1 MANWQTILM
10 RAKRKLMEA
19 ISKLDSEKLFS
30 ASESPAAFGII
41 AGLGVLG
48 LVILNLPD
56 SPEKP
61 DETVALKQIESQP
74 ITEAAPTAPI
84 PQEPSYKE
92 TSYTLKKSETLL
104 RLLRR
109 AGISNSNAH
118 AAINQLKNVTDL
130 RKLRAGQKIEISVDI
145 SDQDKIHTLKIRD
158 TFSEVAIVEARGAS
172 YDAKRIPVETVPI
185 TQLVTG
191 VISDSLYL
199 SSKRA
204 GLPDKIIVELIR
216 MLSFDVDFEREIRV
230 GDSFEIYY
238 ERNYAPKYDDIENTR
253 ILSAKIGLEKRTLNA
268 LYFQEENGDE
278 GYYDLNGESTRR
290 ALMKTPLDVAV
301 VTSSYGRRKHPV
313 LGYTRMHKGADFRAR
328 TGTPIMAAGDGIIE
342 MAARNGS
349 YGNYIRIR
357 HNGSYKTAYAHLSK
371 YGRGIKKG
379 RRVKQ
384 GQIIGYAGAT
394 GRVTAAHLHY
404 EVLYNGKQVNPLT
417 LKLPT
422 GKTLKGK
429 SLEEFQENQA
439 RITAEIEKTAEL
451 QLILAS
457 KENETTDADR

>member
-1 MANWQTILM
+1 MANWQTILT
-10 RAKRKLMEA
+10 RVKRTLMEA

-30 ASESPAAFGII
+30 ASESPAAFGVL

-48 LVILNLPD
+48 LIALNLPD
-56 SPEKP
+56 APLEQEKT
-61 DETVALKQIESQP
+61 EALSQIESQP
-74 ITEAAPTAPI
+74 ITEPVVAAPVPE
-84 PQEPSYKE
+84 EPSYEK
-92 TSYTLKKSETLL
+92 TSYTLKRSETLL

-118 AAINQLKNVTDL
+118 AAINQLKDVTDL
-130 RKLRAGQKIEISVDI
+130 RKLRPGQTVDVTVD
-145 SDQDKIHTLKIRD
+145 SANRDKIHSLQIRD
-158 TFSEVAIVEARGAS
+158 TFSELASVEAKGTS
-172 YDAKRIPVETVPI
+172 YDAKRIPVETVTV

-216 MLSFDVDFEREIRV
+216 MMSFDVDFEREIRV

-238 ERNYAPKYDDIENTR
+238 ERNYAPQYDDVENTR
-253 ILSAKIGLEKRTLNA
+253 ILSAKIGLQKRILNA

-313 LGYTRMHKGADFRAR
+313 LGYTRIHKGADFRAR

-379 RRVKQ
+379 KRVKQ

-417 LKLPT
+417 IKLPT

-429 SLEEFQENQA
+429 SLEEFQTT
-439 RITAEIEKTAEL
+439 RTRLTAEIENAMEL
-451 QLILAS
+451 QTVLAS
-457 KENETTDADR
+457 ENSQQASADR